1 MRDLSERDGEKI
13 QDPESGGRKYRIECA
28 THPEKSV
35 ESMAVAIP
43 SNMASRYYDTFSLW
57 LLLTH
62 HMLLYK
68 VLPFPAIQ
76 RGLFSFFS
84 DASFV
89 R

>member
-43 SNMASRYYDTFSLW
+43 SNMASRGPTRNYCMVQNPSTKWQYRSPDIIH
-57 LLLTH
+57 LL
-62 HMLLYK
+62 
-68 VLPFPAIQ
+68 I
-76 RGLFSFFS
+76 G
-84 DASFV
+84 
-89 R
+89 